1 MANVKVF
8 VPYGAVG
15 LNCTEEAFEAG
26 LAMKPDIISSD
37 AGSTDSGP
45 YYLGSGHGKYS
56 VGDVKRDLK
65 RMVLGAHKL
74 GIPMTIGSAGT
85 CGSDEGVDMVYDLI
99 CEICKAAGIS
109 KKIARIYSQQKTEE
123 IKQKYMDG
131 KVHALHGAPQI
142 SEKTF
147 DECST
152 IVALLGAEAYEEALK
167 NGAEIVIGGRSTD
180 TAVMAAYPLMKGCD
194 PASCWHAAKTV
205 ECGGVCTSAG
215 LQGGVFME
223 IDENGFTIHSVQP
236 GSTVTP
242 YSVSAHLI
250 YENANP
256 VQLTEPGIRIDTTN
270 SVYTALSDTA
280 VRVEGTT
287 IEYLPYTMKLEGS
300 GPVGYQTV
308 SMAGIRDRKIMQ
320 DPMRWVEAVS
330 KAGVEKLEK
339 NGIARDSYDFW
350 LRPYGYNGVSGMK
363 VPDGYVP
370 NELLMMLT
378 VTAKTQE
385 MATQITKAF
394 NPLLLHHNIFEGKQM
409 PSYGFLFS
417 PAEMERGAIYEF
429 KLYHTVSVDDPLE
442 LVRIQYDTIK

>member
-1 MANVKVF
+1 MTNVKVF

-56 VGDVKRDLK
+56 IRDVKRDLK
-65 RMVLGAHKL
+65 RMVLGADRL

-85 CGSDEGVDMVYDLI
+85 CGSDEGVDMAYQLI
-99 CEICKAAGIS
+99 TEICAEAGIH
-109 KKIARIYSQQKTEE
+109 KKIARIYSQQNAETMKA
-123 IKQKYMDG
+123 KYREG
-131 KVHALHGAPQI
+131 KISALHGAPEI

-152 IVALLGAEAYEEALK
+152 IVALLGAEAYQEAFR
-167 NGAEIVIGGRSTD
+167 NGADIIIGGRSTD

-215 LQGGVFME
+215 LPGGVFME
-223 IDENGFTIHSVQP
+223 LDEKGFTIHSVQP
-236 GSTVTP
+236 GATVSP

-256 VQLTEPGIRIDTTN
+256 IQLTEPGIRIDTTH
-270 SVYTALSDTA
+270 SSYTALSDTA

-300 GPVGYQTV
+300 GPVGFQTV
-308 SMAGIRDRKIMQ
+308 SMVGIRDRKVMQ

-330 KAGVEKLEK
+330 AAGIDKLEKAGVP
-339 NGIARDSYDFW
+339 RDSYDFW
-350 LRPYGYNGVSGMK
+350 LRPYGYNGVSGMP
-363 VPDGYVP
+363 VPEDYVP

-378 VTAKTQE
+378 VTAETQE
-385 MATQITKAF
+385 KATQITKAF

-442 LVRIQYDTIK
+442 LVRFRYDEI